1 MKFNIPA
8 INSEVRL
15 KLDLTEETEAKVD
28 EISEKV
34 QEIIKDVAQR
44 VDSRWKTTQILVAA
58 GLVANLAA
66 IILLP

>member
-8 INSEVRL
+8 INSEVHL

-58 GLVANLAA
+58 GLVANLVA
-66 IILLP
+66 IVAL

>member
-44 VDSRWKTTQILVAA
+44 VDSRSKTTQILVAA
-58 GLVANLAA
+58 GLVANLVA
-66 IILLP
+66 IVAL

>member
-1 MKFNIPA
+1 VKFNIPA

-58 GLVANLAA
+58 GLVANLVA
-66 IILLP
+66 IVAL

>member
-1 MKFNIPA
+1 MRFNIPA

-58 GLVANLAA
+58 GLVANLVA
-66 IILLP
+66 IVAL

>member
-58 GLVANLAA
+58 GLVANLVA
-66 IILLP
+66 IVAL

>member
-44 VDSRWKTTQILVAA
+44 IDSRWKTTQILVAA
-58 GLVANLAA
+58 GLVANLVA
-66 IILLP
+66 IVAL